1 MMDRESR
8 ALHCADR
15 RAPSHERNSLNGIE
29 VTKARRRCCC
39 MLGDGDGQ
47 LGGNIFSPV
56 FDRHSL
62 KRRCP
67 PAARFLINVL
77 HSVTVGKNVS
87 LHLRGR
93 KRDRRDGIRGCANP
107 PRRRKILAT
116 LPGKRRSEI
125 ESQPWGPRS
134 DKNTKPHRRL
144 GRGEAGTYNP

>member
-15 RAPSHERNSLNGIE
+15 RAPGHERNSLNGIE

-39 MLGDGDGQ
+39 WVTANWEETSSLLCLTGTR
-47 LGGNIFSPV
+47 LKGG
-56 FDRHSL
+56 
-62 KRRCP
+62 
-67 PAARFLINVL
+67 ARVLINVL

-93 KRDRRDGIRGCANP
+93 GIGGRDGTNGTRGCANP
-107 PRRRKILAT
+107 PRRKILAT

-144 GRGEAGTYNP
+144 GRGEAGTVYNP